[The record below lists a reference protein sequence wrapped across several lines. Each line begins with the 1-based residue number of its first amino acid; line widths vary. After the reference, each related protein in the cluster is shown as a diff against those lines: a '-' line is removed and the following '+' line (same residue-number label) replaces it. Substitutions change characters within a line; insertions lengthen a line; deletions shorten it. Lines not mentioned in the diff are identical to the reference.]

1 MLVIFVTII
10 GSIALLYLFPN
21 MTMLFA
27 LVIGI
32 FSVRWL
38 LYNDKYYE

>member
-1 MLVIFVTII
+1 MLVIFATII
-10 GSIALLYLFPN
+10 GSITLLYLFPN
-21 MTMLFA
+21 ITTLFA

-38 LYNDKYYE
+38 LFNDRYYE